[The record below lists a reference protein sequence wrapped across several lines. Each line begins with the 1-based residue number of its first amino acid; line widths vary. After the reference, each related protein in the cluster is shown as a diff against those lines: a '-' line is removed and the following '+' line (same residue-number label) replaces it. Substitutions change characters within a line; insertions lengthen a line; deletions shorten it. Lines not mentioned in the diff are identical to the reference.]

1 MPRFALALGLTA
13 LACAIAAVSALGDVD
28 GRDGIGSWT
37 PPPVANAHYVITNE
51 VVNEGWEGK
60 LTDSADIICSGAPHE
75 GDVFWAGQQDGSLGG
90 GALFTGRTTAF
101 DVDQDNNC
109 TATNVR
115 ARFWSLAENRLRVC
129 PNPTSTPEAQPHMDT
144 TSDVG
149 QSDTCTDFV
158 RTEAPPTTQNLPHDA
173 GDYIGKITRD
183 TNKCVK
189 FGPVDYSFKL
199 FRVEDDPIVRVDVS
213 VKQKGQSKCHKYSD
227 GGAEVNHFNVPP
239 SHSDE
244 RVITLTWTHKKKAS
258 LWKVRVK
265 TQKKKTYTSPVKSFK
280 ACK

>member
-1 MPRFALALGLTA
+1 MQRLLAALATFA
-13 LACAIAAVSALGDVD
+13 VAAGVLVASALGFDPD

-37 PPPVANAHYVITNE
+37 PPPVANSHYVITNE
-51 VVNEGWEGK
+51 VVDQGWEGK
-60 LTDSADIICSGAPHE
+60 LTDSADIICTGAPHE

-129 PNPTSTPEAQPHMDT
+129 PNPTSTPEAPPHMDT

-199 FRVEDDPIVRVDVS
+199 FRVEDDPIVRVDVY
-213 VKQKGQSKCHKYSD
+213 VKQKGQNGFHKYSD

-239 SHSDE
+239 ANSKS
-244 RVITLTWTHKKKAS
+244 RVIT
-258 LWKVRVK
+258 
-265 TQKKKTYTSPVKSFK
+265 
-280 ACK
+280 